1 MVEYNAGKAS
11 ELKDGQMKEVTVGNN
26 SKVLLSKAGG
36 QIYAT
41 SHKCTHY
48 GAPLVKGAF
57 SSEGRV
63 ICPWHGACFDV
74 KTGDIEDSP
83 GLDNLQTFKVT
94 IKDDDIY
101 VEVDEAALKSGRRP
115 PKCKVNP
122 SPFNEDDVVVI
133 IGSGAGGNTAAE
145 KLRENGY
152 GGKIILVSR
161 ESYLPIDRPKL
172 SKSFGFSIDKITLRK
187 KEFYDDLFITLK
199 LGTSVTEVDPT
210 SKTVTLDNGEKLK
223 YASLI
228 IATGA
233 HPRTIPIPGIDLKN
247 VYYLRTYDDYKNI
260 ENAVVGDEKKNLV
273 IIGSSFIGLEVSSIS
288 AKKANVSVIGM
299 EKVPFERVLG
309 EKIGTVFQKLHENEG
324 VKFYMQAVVKG
335 IEPSEIDSSIVGAVT
350 LQDGTKIKADVIVV
364 GAGVVP
370 STEFLKNTPG
380 FTLERDG
387 SIKVT
392 EDFKVEGL
400 EDVYAIGDIARFHYF
415 ETSETLRIEHW
426 SFAENTGRAA
436 ADAITTKKITPFK
449 RIPYFWSNQLSKGL
463 RYCGYASSFDD
474 VIVQGSL
481 EEIKFAAFYARGDKI
496 VAVASVSLDP
506 IVSHCSELLRLGKFP
521 TATEIRN
528 GLDPLTVSLTA

>member
-1 MVEYNAGKAS
+1 MVEYNVGKAS
-11 ELKDGQMKEVTVGNN
+11 ELEDEQMKEVTVGNN
-26 SKVLLSKAGG
+26 SKVLLAKTGG

-48 GAPLVKGAF
+48 GAPLVKGAL

-83 GLDNLQTFKVT
+83 GLDNLQSLKVT
-94 IKDDDIY
+94 VKDDDIY
-101 VEVDEAALKSGRRP
+101 VEVDEAVLKGGRRL

-122 SPFNEDDVVVI
+122 SPFDEDNVVVI
-133 IGSGAGGNTAAE
+133 IGGGAGGNTAAE

-172 SKSFGFSIDKITLRK
+172 SKSFGFGIEKITLRK
-187 KEFYDDLFITLK
+187 KEFYDELFILLK
-199 LGTSVTEVDPT
+199 LGISATEVDPT
-210 SKTVTLDNGEKLK
+210 SKIVTLDNGEKLK
-223 YASLI
+223 YSKLI
-228 IATGA
+228 IATGT
-233 HPRTIPIPGIDLKN
+233 HPRSIPIPGINLKN
-247 VYYLRTYDDYKNI
+247 VYYLRTYDDYKSI
-260 ENAVVGDEKKNLV
+260 ETAVVSDEKKNLV
-273 IIGSSFIGLEVSSIS
+273 IIGSSFIGMEVSAIS

-299 EKVPFERVLG
+299 EKVPFERILG
-309 EKIGTVFQKLHENEG
+309 EKVGTVFQKLHEKEG
-324 VKFYMQAVVKG
+324 VKFYMQSAITEIK
-335 IEPSEIDSSIVGAVT
+335 PSETDSSIGSAVV
-350 LQDGTKIKADVIVV
+350 LQDGTEIKADVIVV
-364 GAGVVP
+364 GAGVIP
-370 STEFLKNTPG
+370 STEFLKNSTG

-387 SIKVT
+387 SIKVN
-392 EDFKVEGL
+392 ENFKVEGL
-400 EDVYAIGDIARFHYF
+400 EDVYAIGDIARFPYF
-415 ETSETLRIEHW
+415 GTNETLRIEHW

-436 ADAITTKKITPFK
+436 ADAITNKLTPAK
-449 RIPYFWSNQLSKGL
+449 RIPYFWSNQFSKGL
-463 RYCGYASSFDD
+463 RYCGHASSFDD

-496 VAVASVSLDP
+496 VAVASISVDPLVSY
-506 IVSHCSELLRLGKFP
+506 CSELLRLGKFP